1 MKDFF
6 VQMIIADVRTNP
18 KIGTLLPWLVCF
30 IRNGMQRH
38 CENKT
43 LMFRLLSLLQ
53 AVFSNST
60 LNLSPK
66 PYVSVFHIF
75 IQGIKQAFFSTF
87 SSKLSRPK
95 TPKISKLRQ
104 NFCQNSQIFAKTR
117 KFLFKTQFSGK
128 IIEFLLHKSFGK
140 TD

>member
-1 MKDFF
+1 
-6 VQMIIADVRTNP
+6 MIITDVRTNP

-75 IQGIKQAFFSTF
+75 IRVRNIKMKIVERANLCELSTV
-87 SSKLSRPK
+87 SNYDSL
-95 TPKISKLRQ
+95 L
-104 NFCQNSQIFAKTR
+104 
-117 KFLFKTQFSGK
+117 GH
-128 IIEFLLHKSFGK
+128 IIGSDGVLLNLIE
-140 TD
+140 DI